1 SQPERDPGDADR
13 GRAQAGP
20 GPALHPGDHR
30 GRQAHPADRRRAGGL
45 LPGADPAGRRVPRQP
60 GRRRPRRGSPAGRA
74 RPLDRRPGR
83 PGDAPPRH
91 ALRRPGRDRRLPHRG
106 QRHQPDLRAR
116 AGRPVRPQHRR
127 AAVRRHRGRAGGMST
142 AEVPAPRIGE
152 RQRLSATLV
161 LSALVHGIVILG
173 LGFAFRGEAPLVPTL
188 DVIFSNTST
197 ELTPEQADFLAQA
210 NNRGGGEHDQARR
223 PRDSQP
229 GVVPRPEEG
238 EAPLPQAAQEP
249 PPAPE
254 PQARVVTSRR
264 GEQPVPEP
272 QPLQQAETLP
282 PVSPARAA
290 RDTEMARLAAE
301 VYLRSEL
308 YAKRPTRK
316 FVSASTREYAYAN
329 YLREWVD
336 RAERIGNLNYPDEA
350 RRRRLGGQVVIS

>member
-30 GRQAHPADRRRAGGL
+30 RRQAHPAGLRGPGGL

-60 GRRRPRRGSPAGRA
+60 GRRRPRRGPPAVQA

-91 ALRRPGRDRRLPHRG
+91 ALRRPGRDRRIPDRG
-106 QRHQPDLRAR
+106 QRHQPHLRAR
-116 AGRPVRPQHRR
+116 ARRAVRPEHRR

-142 AEVPAPRIGE
+142 AQVAPPRIGE

-161 LSALVHGIVILG
+161 LSALVHGILILG

-210 NNRGGGEHDQARR
+210 NNRGGGEHDRAQR
-223 PRDSQP
+223 PRDSQA
-229 GVVPRPEEG
+229 GAVPRAEPG
-238 EAPLPQAAQEP
+238 EAPLPQQRQDPA
-249 PPAPE
+249 PAPE
-254 PQARVVTSRR
+254 TQARVVASRR
-264 GEQPVPEP
+264 GEDAVPEP
-272 QPLQQAETLP
+272 QPREQADTLP
-282 PVSPARAA
+282 PVSPAKAA
-290 RDTEMARLAAE
+290 RDAEMARLAAE

-329 YLREWVD
+329 YLRAWVD
-336 RAERIGNLNYPDEA
+336 
-350 RRRRLGGQVVIS
+350 